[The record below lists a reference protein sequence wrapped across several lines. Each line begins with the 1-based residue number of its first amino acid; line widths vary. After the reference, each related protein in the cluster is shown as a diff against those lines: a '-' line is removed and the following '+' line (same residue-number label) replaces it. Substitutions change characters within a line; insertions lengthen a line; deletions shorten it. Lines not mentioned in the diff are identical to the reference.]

1 MSQRDL
7 TAELR
12 AARIAAPTELRDRVR
27 LLAAAAEPS
36 TSSRFTWRRP
46 LVLVLPVAA
55 AIVAAAVVISTRP
68 SGETTAADGVTTALE
83 AQARSAAPATANGTN
98 PLPYGAQTGAGAAK
112 LAPTP
117 SATRAQDYGAFL
129 ALRVPTPERV
139 SDGVKDALH
148 ITGALGGYPTSV
160 HATSTKRTAVADL
173 TLKVPRTRVQQAITK
188 LSGLG
193 TIASERVDVQDVQAG
208 LDQTGRTIDRLQRR
222 LRDLRAQTQTPVTV
236 RQIASLT
243 ARVESLQRSRAAAAQ
258 KARYATVSLHLATPQ
273 TKKIAPAKHGHGPL
287 HGLGVAF
294 HWIWIGAVYALAL
307 GLPLLALA
315 GLLWLALRSVRRRRE
330 DALLSS
336 P

>member
-12 AARIAAPTELRDRVR
+12 AARIAAPAELRDRVR
-27 LLAAAAEPS
+27 LLAAAADPS
-36 TSSRFTWRRP
+36 TRGRFTWRRS
-46 LVLVLPVAA
+46 LVLALPVAA
-55 AIVAAAVVISTRP
+55 AVAAAAVVISTRP
-68 SGETTAADGVTTALE
+68 NNETTAANSPTTALE
-83 AQARSAAPATANGTN
+83 AQTRSAAPAIAHGSN
-98 PLPYGAQTGAGAAK
+98 PLPYGAQASAGAAK
-112 LAPTP
+112 LAPAP

-129 ALRVPTPERV
+129 ALSLSTPERV
-139 SDGVKDALH
+139 SDGVKNALR
-148 ITGALGGYPTSV
+148 ITASLGGYPTSV
-160 HATSTKRTAVADL
+160 HATSTKRTAIADL
-173 TLKVPRTRVQQAITK
+173 TLKVPRTHVQQAITK
-188 LSGLG
+188 LAGLG

-222 LRDLRAQTQTPVTV
+222 LRDLRAQPQTPVTV

-243 ARVESLQRSRAAAAQ
+243 SQVESLQRARAAAAQ
-258 KARYATVSLHLATPQ
+258 RVRYATISLHLATPQ
-273 TKKIAPAKHGHGPL
+273 SKLAPAKHHGHGPL

-307 GLPLLALA
+307 GLPLVALLALV
-315 GLLWLALRSVRRRRE
+315 WIALRAARRRRE